1 MIQEQHRGQ
10 YAMKVH
16 ITPDIVSDMVVR
28 GQFKMKVRVAL
39 SNKLANTEILLS
51 LGRDG
56 LFPISRFPRSL
67 LEDGQVLPSM
77 STFRPA
83 SERNM
88 KIASGADSAQT
99 EVRQQTEVNLN
110 RWAGRTPS
118 QQLRRK
124 DWRAPDLANEPRP
137 AKIATYSSRE
147 YVIGDSTQNKLRRM
161 ATRLINGPSPQPATA
176 IDEVEREAEDMRQRI
191 SAAEMDMERNLY
203 AFELSGEDIGPAEL
217 PGPEPLHLYSPQKSQ
232 LVQEP
237 EPQAKQAE
245 GWPKGEDGRSAV
257 TSRIPREPLNSS
269 HSKEGVVAYG
279 DSPTLPTFPTTGPGP
294 TAFETPQITVNEPQN
309 LQSFPKGVAELET
322 PFSDEAT
329 RQRRDKMY
337 TGQGKMHMLTLTED
351 RDPDGRRTLRSSP
364 ASTRKSGIS
373 GDGKDFGPSSRLG
386 NF

>member
-10 YAMKVH
+10 HAMKVH

-28 GQFKMKVRVAL
+28 GQFKMKVRVEL
-39 SNKLANTEILLS
+39 SNKLANTEILLC

-67 LEDGQVLPSM
+67 LEDGQAMPSM

-83 SERNM
+83 SKRKM
-88 KIASGADSAQT
+88 KLASGADSAQT

-147 YVIGDSTQNKLRRM
+147 YVIGDSTQNKLKRM

-191 SAAEMDMERNLY
+191 SAAEMDMERNLH
-203 AFELSGEDIGPAEL
+203 AFELSGEDLGPAEL
-217 PGPEPLHLYSPQKSQ
+217 PGPESLPLYSANAADQRSQ
-232 LVQEP
+232 VVQEQ
-237 EPQAKQAE
+237 EPQ
-245 GWPKGEDGRSAV
+245 
-257 TSRIPREPLNSS
+257 
-269 HSKEGVVAYG
+269 
-279 DSPTLPTFPTTGPGP
+279 P
-294 TAFETPQITVNEPQN
+294 TAFETPQITVNEPWN
-309 LQSFPKGVAELET
+309 LQSFPEGVAELET
-322 PFSDEAT
+322 PFSEETT
-329 RQRRDKMY
+329 RQPRDKMY
-337 TGQGKMHMLTLTED
+337 TGQGHMHMLTLSED
-351 RDPDGRRTLRSSP
+351 QDPDGRRTLRSSP
-364 ASTRKSGIS
+364 ASTRESGIS
-373 GDGKDFGPSSRLG
+373 GDGKDLGSSGRLVRYR
-386 NF
+386 F